1 MPDDRLIVITG
12 ANGHVGG
19 RVLQHF
25 CIDTNYHVRPHFRTN
40 IELPAWATNCT
51 PSFGDLRDGEA
62 RRDALRSASVVV
74 HLATRGYSTRK
85 PPLPSEL
92 EKERAATAELVRD
105 AASSGASRFVFISSI
120 HVFGDAL
127 VGDVTD
133 STKPLPTTDYGRS
146 RLGLE
151 YEVME
156 QCRAS
161 SMTGIVVR
169 MTNTFGAPAMSH
181 TAAWDLVV
189 HDLCRQAVTS
199 NRLLLH
205 SNGYGYRNLLA
216 LGDASSAIAQ
226 VATRH
231 IPSGT
236 YLLAGPRTY
245 QLRAVAELIK
255 VRAEHLLE
263 KSLTVDVTHTDM
275 THHQPFAFKD
285 TSLRALGIDIH
296 DTFVQELD
304 QLLQAARREF
314 GGRSL

>member
-1 MPDDRLIVITG
+1 
-12 ANGHVGG
+12 
-19 RVLQHF
+19 
-25 CIDTNYHVRPHFRTN
+25 
-40 IELPAWATNCT
+40 
-51 PSFGDLRDGEA
+51 
-62 RRDALRSASVVV
+62 
-74 HLATRGYSTRK
+74 
-85 PPLPSEL
+85 
-92 EKERAATAELVRD
+92 
-105 AASSGASRFVFISSI
+105 
-120 HVFGDAL
+120 
-127 VGDVTD
+127 
-133 STKPLPTTDYGRS
+133 
-146 RLGLE
+146 
-151 YEVME
+151 
-156 QCRAS
+156 
-161 SMTGIVVR
+161 
-169 MTNTFGAPAMSH
+169 
-181 TAAWDLVV
+181 
-189 HDLCRQAVTS
+189 
-199 NRLLLH
+199 LLLH
-205 SNGYGYRNLLA
+205 SNGDGYRNLLA